1 MLNNLVREEIKTE
14 IKDCIEFNENEN
26 TTYPNLWDTMKAVLR
41 GKFIAKGIFTNK
53 VEGSY
58 TSNLIA
64 HLKSLEQNEENTPK
78 RK

>member
-1 MLNNLVREEIKTE
+1 
-14 IKDCIEFNENEN
+14 
-26 TTYPNLWDTMKAVLR
+26 MKAVLR
-41 GKFIAKGIFTNK
+41 GKLIAMGIFIKK